1 MNGARF
7 DIPSISTLVAF
18 EATARLGG
26 VRHAAEELNTSQ
38 SAVSRYIRKLETALQ
53 VTLFD
58 RRNRRVVL
66 TKRGED
72 YHIAVQ
78 STLESLHA
86 AGKML
91 RTQRAVLT
99 IGCTQEVSVLLLG
112 PVFSKVK
119 RALPDGVS
127 LRILNCDYD
136 TLPLVVP
143 TGVDIVFEYS
153 QARTGTDSARI
164 LDEEF
169 VAVASPALRTRFER
183 VLGGHPRH
191 WTGVPR
197 LELAAH
203 DQGWATWTCW
213 FAAHESNP
221 PQAPVE
227 TFENYIHL
235 LEAAVNGDGIAIG
248 WNGFTRSYFRTGRL
262 VPLRDKWLA
271 SSASLYA
278 SLTPHGLMNPSARG
292 CLRELAILGNELAD
306 AREVLVCERCF
317 NSDSF
322 DERSSTK

>member
-66 TKRGED
+66 TKRGEE
-72 YHIAVQ
+72 YHAAIR

-86 AGKML
+86 AGQVL
-91 RTQRAVLT
+91 RTRRVVLT
-99 IGCTQEVSVLLLG
+99 IGCTQEISVLLLG

-119 RALPDGVS
+119 RALPDGVN
-127 LRILNCDYD
+127 LRILTCDYD
-136 TLPLVVP
+136 TLPLVVS

-164 LDEEF
+164 LDEKY
-169 VAVASPALRTRFER
+169 VPVASPAFRARFER
-183 VLGGHPRH
+183 ALRGHPRH

-197 LELAAH
+197 LALAASV
-203 DQGWATWTCW
+203 QGWATWESW
-213 FAAHESNP
+213 FAAHDCDP
-221 PQAPVE
+221 PRAPVE

-248 WNGFTRSYFRTGRL
+248 WNGFMRGYFGTGRL
-262 VPLRDKWLA
+262 ASLRGKWLV
-271 SSASLYA
+271 SSVGLYA
-278 SLTPHGLMNPSARG
+278 VLTPQGLMQPSARD
-292 CLRELAILGNELAD
+292 CLRELAVLGNELAD
-306 AREVLVCERCF
+306 AREELVCERWR
-317 NSDSF
+317 DPA
-322 DERSSTK
+322 EGVK